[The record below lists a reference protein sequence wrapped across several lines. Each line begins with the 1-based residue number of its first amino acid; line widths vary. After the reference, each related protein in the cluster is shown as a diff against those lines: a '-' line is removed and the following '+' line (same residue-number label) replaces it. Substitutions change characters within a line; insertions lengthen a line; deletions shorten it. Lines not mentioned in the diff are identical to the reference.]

1 MDFLGAGLANIAG
14 ILIFALVAAGI
25 AKVFSIATTL
35 SEIKDLLTDIKRRT
49 DPAMPTSPFS
59 TVESAESLLRMVSA
73 ELEHPVPPAVIEVE
87 PKH

>member
-1 MDFLGAGLANIAG
+1 MDFLGAGLANMAG
-14 ILIFALVAAGI
+14 ILVFALVAAGV

-35 SEIKDLLTDIKRRT
+35 SEIKDLLTEIKRRT
-49 DPAMPTSPFS
+49 DPAMPMSPFA
-59 TVESAESLLRMVSA
+59 TTESAESLLRMVSA